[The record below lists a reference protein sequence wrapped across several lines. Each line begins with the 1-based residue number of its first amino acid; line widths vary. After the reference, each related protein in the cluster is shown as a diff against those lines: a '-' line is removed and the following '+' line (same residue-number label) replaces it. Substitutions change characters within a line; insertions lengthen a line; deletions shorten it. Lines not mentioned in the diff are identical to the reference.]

1 MIKKNS
7 NSILFGL
14 LFILSGTI
22 CIGQIVDFNNQNPYK
37 KVFVDTDNFG
47 ASYLDILQEAVDK
60 VENDTIKFSMLN
72 DLAYYWHT
80 RNLNEALNFTKKGL
94 NLTKEK
100 NNLLW
105 EGRFQITQGAILL
118 RMEKLNEAV
127 TVLEEAKKKVNEADL
142 PFLNT
147 QLGYVFER
155 QGRLDIAANYALET
169 RRLGEQLNDNRAIA
183 VAFSDLSN
191 IFWKQSKFEKGLEFG
206 LRSAKLFEDIGIND
220 LDYDFTLYV
229 IGNNYLA
236 LKNYEQALN
245 YFQHS
250 IAIGER
256 YGFHNNLSDVYIS
269 LVDLN
274 VYLNQFEKAETAGEN
289 AIKYAELLGN
299 NFMLMRSWL
308 SIGKMQN
315 LQGKYISAIESIE
328 RSIVIA
334 GEDFGDK
341 YYLSQAYEVL
351 GKAYAFNHNY
361 KDALSAFEEYDRLKN
376 EIFTA
381 EADHRISLIQ
391 TEFDVAGK
399 EDTIELQEITIERQR
414 VRQTLFIVF
423 ASLLFI
429 LLLLIYIAYQNIRK
443 KRVLLQKQNLEK
455 EFLLKEIHHRVKNNL
470 GVVSSLL
477 ELQAA
482 KNDDPKV
489 IEAMKQSQNRVYSMG
504 MIHQRLYQG
513 KNLATV
519 EMKSYF
525 QNLGQ
530 HILDSFGVVDRVN
543 IEFEME
549 AIEID
554 VDTAI
559 PLGLIVNELLT
570 NSLKYA
576 FPNERKGEIKIS
588 LQKTTAEILL
598 LEVADDGV
606 GKQEENLNKG
616 TGFGTQLIKLLM
628 QQLDGEMKFQSKEG
642 TSFSFEFNL
651 GKAA

>member
-1 MIKKNS
+1 MKKKNLY
-7 NSILFGL
+7 NFLFGI
-14 LFILSGTI
+14 LFILSGTNGV
-22 CIGQIVDFNNQNPYK
+22 GQIVDFDNKNPYQ

-47 ASYLDILQEAVDK
+47 ASYLDILGTAVDK
-60 VENDTIKFSMLN
+60 VDIDTIKFSMLN

-80 RNLNEALNFTKKGL
+80 RNLIVALNYTKKGL
-94 NLTKEK
+94 MLTKEK

-118 RMEKLNEAV
+118 RMEKLDEAV
-127 TVLEEAKKKVNEADL
+127 TVLEDAKTKIKEVDL
-142 PFLNT
+142 PLLNT
-147 QLGYVFER
+147 QMGYVFER

-169 RRLGEQLNDNRAIA
+169 LRLGKKLNDNRAIA
-183 VAFSDLSN
+183 VAYSDLSN
-191 IFWKQSKFEKGLEFG
+191 IFWKQSKFEKGLEYG
-206 LRSAKLFEDIGIND
+206 LTSAKIFEEIGIND

-229 IGNNYLA
+229 IGNNFLA
-236 LKNYEQALN
+236 LKKYQEALN
-245 YFQHS
+245 YFKHS

-256 YGFHNNLSDVYIS
+256 YGFYNNLSDVYIS
-269 LVDLN
+269 LVDLHA
-274 VYLNQFEKAETAGEN
+274 YLNEFDEAEIAGEN

-308 SIGKMQN
+308 SVGKLQN
-315 LQGKYISAIESIE
+315 LQGKYISAIESVE
-328 RSIVIA
+328 RSITIA
-334 GEDFGDK
+334 GVDFSDN

-351 GKAYAFNHNY
+351 GKAYAYNHNY

-381 EADHRISLIQ
+381 ESDQRISQIQ
-391 TEFDVAGK
+391 AEFDVAGK
-399 EDTIELQEITIERQR
+399 EDTIELQGITIKRQR
-414 VRQTLFIVF
+414 IRQTLIIVF

-443 KRVLLQKQNLEK
+443 KRIQLQKQNLEK

-470 GVVSSLL
+470 GIVTSLL
-477 ELQAA
+477 ELQSAQI
-482 KNDDPKV
+482 DDPKV
-489 IEAMKQSQNRVYSMG
+489 KGAMQESQNRVYSMS

-519 EMKSYF
+519 EMKDYF
-525 QNLGQ
+525 LNLGQ
-530 HILDSFGVVDRVN
+530 NILDSFGAADRVN
-543 IEFEME
+543 LEFEME
-549 AIEID
+549 AIELD

-576 FPNERKGEIKIS
+576 FPNNRKGNIIIS
-588 LQKTTAEILL
+588 LQKISTEILL
-598 LEVADDGV
+598 LKVADDGV
-606 GKQEENLNKG
+606 GEQEENLNIG
-616 TGFGTQLIKLLM
+616 TGFGTQLIKLLI

-642 TSFSFEFNL
+642 TSFSFEFKL

>member
-1 MIKKNS
+1 MIKKNAH
-7 NSILFGL
+7 SILFGL
-14 LFILSGTI
+14 FFILSGTI
-22 CIGQIVDFNNQNPYK
+22 CIGQIVDFNNENPYK

-60 VENDTIKFSMLN
+60 VDNDSIKFSMLN

-80 RNLNEALNFTKKGL
+80 RNLIVALNFTKKGL

-105 EGRFQITQGAILL
+105 EGRFQITEGAILL
-118 RMEKLNEAV
+118 RLEKLNEAV
-127 TVLEEAKKKVNEADL
+127 IVLEEAKKKVKETDL

-169 RRLGEQLNDNRAIA
+169 LRLGEELNDNRAIA

-191 IFWKQSKFEKGLEFG
+191 IFWKQSKFEKGLEYG
-206 LRSAKLFEDIGIND
+206 LRSAKLFEEIGMND

-236 LKNYEQALN
+236 LKNYKEALE
-245 YFQHS
+245 YFEHS

-274 VYLNQFEKAETAGEN
+274 VYLNEFEKAETAGEN

-308 SIGKMQN
+308 SVGKMQN
-315 LQGKYISAIESIE
+315 LQGKYVSAIESLE
-328 RSIVIA
+328 RSIKIA
-334 GEDFGDK
+334 GEGFGDK
-341 YYLSQAYEVL
+341 YYLSQAYEAL
-351 GKAYAFNHNY
+351 GKSYAFNHNY

-381 EADHRISLIQ
+381 ESDRRISLIQ
-391 TEFDVAGK
+391 TEFDLAEK
-399 EDTIELQEITIERQR
+399 EDTIELQGITIKRQR
-414 VRQTLFIVF
+414 IMQTLFTVL

-429 LLLLIYIAYQNIRK
+429 MLLLIYIAYQNIRK
-443 KRVLLQKQNLEK
+443 KRILLQKQNLEK

-482 KNDDPKV
+482 QIDDPKV
-489 IEAMKQSQNRVYSMG
+489 IDAMKQSQNRVYSMG

-519 EMKSYF
+519 EMKDYF
-525 QNLGQ
+525 KNLGQ
-530 HILDSFGVVDRVN
+530 HILDSFGVVDQVN
-543 IEFEME
+543 LEFEME

-554 VDTAI
+554 IDTAI
-559 PLGLIVNELLT
+559 PLGLIVNELIT

-576 FPNERKGEIKIS
+576 FPNNRKGKIKIS
-588 LQKTTAEILL
+588 LQRTSAELLL

-616 TGFGTQLIKLLM
+616 PGFGTQLIKLLM
-628 QQLDGEMKFQSKEG
+628 QQLNGEMKFQSKEG

>member
-22 CIGQIVDFNNQNPYK
+22 CIGQIVDFNNENPYK

-80 RNLNEALNFTKKGL
+80 RNLTVALNFTKQGL

-118 RMEKLNEAV
+118 RLEKLNEAV
-127 TVLEEAKKKVNEADL
+127 IVLEEAKKKVNKADL

-169 RRLGEQLNDNRAIA
+169 KRLGEQLNDNRAIA

-206 LRSAKLFEDIGIND
+206 LRSAKLFEDIGINN

-236 LKNYEQALN
+236 LKNYEEAIK
-245 YFQHS
+245 YFEHS

-274 VYLNQFEKAETAGEN
+274 VYLNQFEKAENAGEN
-289 AIKYAELLGN
+289 AIKYAELLDN

-308 SIGKMQN
+308 SVGKMQN
-315 LQGKYISAIESIE
+315 LQGKYISAIESVE
-328 RSIVIA
+328 RSIEIA

-381 EADHRISLIQ
+381 EADRRISLIQ

-399 EDTIELQEITIERQR
+399 EDTIELQGITIKRQR
-414 VRQTLFIVF
+414 IRQTLFIVF

-429 LLLLIYIAYQNIRK
+429 MLLLIYIAYQNIRK
-443 KRVLLQKQNLEK
+443 KRILLQKQNLEK

-482 KNDDPKV
+482 QNDDPNV

-519 EMKSYF
+519 EMKDYF
-525 QNLGQ
+525 KNLGQ

-543 IEFEME
+543 IEFDME

-576 FPNERKGEIKIS
+576 FPNVRKGKIKLS
-588 LQKTTAEILL
+588 LQRTAAEILL

-606 GKQEENLNKG
+606 GKQEDNLNKG

-628 QQLDGEMKFQSKEG
+628 QQLNGEMKFQSKEG
-642 TSFSFEFNL
+642 TSFSFEFKL

>member
-1 MIKKNS
+1 MIKKNAH
-7 NSILFGL
+7 SILFGL
-14 LFILSGTI
+14 FFILSGTI
-22 CIGQIVDFNNQNPYK
+22 CIGQIVDFNNENPYK

-60 VENDTIKFSMLN
+60 VDNDSIKFSMLN

-80 RNLNEALNFTKKGL
+80 RNLIVALNFTKKGL

-105 EGRFQITQGAILL
+105 EGRFQITEGAILL
-118 RMEKLNEAV
+118 RLEKLNEAV
-127 TVLEEAKKKVNEADL
+127 IVLEEAKKKVKETDL

-169 RRLGEQLNDNRAIA
+169 LRLGEELNDNRAIA

-191 IFWKQSKFEKGLEFG
+191 IFWKQSKFEKGLEYG
-206 LRSAKLFEDIGIND
+206 LRSAKLFEEIGMND

-236 LKNYEQALN
+236 LKNYKEALE
-245 YFQHS
+245 YFEHS

-274 VYLNQFEKAETAGEN
+274 VYLNEFEKAESAGEN

-308 SIGKMQN
+308 SVGKMQN
-315 LQGKYISAIESIE
+315 LQGKYVSAIESLE
-328 RSIVIA
+328 RSIKIA
-334 GEDFGDK
+334 GEGFGDK
-341 YYLSQAYEVL
+341 YYLSQAYEAL
-351 GKAYAFNHNY
+351 GKSYAFNHNY

-381 EADHRISLIQ
+381 ESDRRISLIQ
-391 TEFDVAGK
+391 TEFDLAEK
-399 EDTIELQEITIERQR
+399 EDTIELQGITIKRQR
-414 VRQTLFIVF
+414 IMQTLFTVL

-429 LLLLIYIAYQNIRK
+429 MLLLIYIAYQNIRK
-443 KRVLLQKQNLEK
+443 KRILLQKQNLEK

-482 KNDDPKV
+482 QIDDPKV
-489 IEAMKQSQNRVYSMG
+489 IDAMKQSQNRVYSMG

-519 EMKSYF
+519 EMKDYF
-525 QNLGQ
+525 KNLGQ
-530 HILDSFGVVDRVN
+530 HILDSFGVVDQVN
-543 IEFEME
+543 LEFEME

-554 VDTAI
+554 IDTAI
-559 PLGLIVNELLT
+559 PLGLIVNELIT

-576 FPNERKGEIKIS
+576 FPNNRKGKIKIS
-588 LQKTTAEILL
+588 LQRTSAELLL

-616 TGFGTQLIKLLM
+616 PGFGTQLIKLLM
-628 QQLDGEMKFQSKEG
+628 QQLNGEMKFQSKEG

>member
-7 NSILFGL
+7 HSILFGL
-14 LFILSGTI
+14 FFILSGTI
-22 CIGQIVDFNNQNPYK
+22 CIGQIVDFDNENPYK
-37 KVFVDTDNFG
+37 KVFVETDNFG

-60 VENDTIKFSMLN
+60 VDNDSIKFSMLN

-80 RNLNEALNFTKKGL
+80 RNLIVALNFTKKGL
-94 NLTKEK
+94 KLTKEK

-118 RMEKLNEAV
+118 RLEKLNEAV
-127 TVLEEAKKKVNEADL
+127 IVLEEAKKKVKETDL

-169 RRLGEQLNDNRAIA
+169 LRLGEELNDNRAIA

-191 IFWKQSKFEKGLEFG
+191 IFWKQSKFEKALEYG
-206 LRSAKLFEDIGIND
+206 LRSAKLFEEIGMND

-236 LKNYEQALN
+236 LKNYEEALE
-245 YFQHS
+245 YFEHS

-274 VYLNQFEKAETAGEN
+274 VYLNEFEKAETAGEN

-308 SIGKMQN
+308 SVGKMQN
-315 LQGKYISAIESIE
+315 LQGKYISAIESLE
-328 RSIVIA
+328 RSIKIA

-381 EADHRISLIQ
+381 ESDRRISLIQ
-391 TEFDVAGK
+391 TEFDLAGK
-399 EDTIELQEITIERQR
+399 EDTIELQGITIKRQR
-414 VRQTLFIVF
+414 IRQTLFIVF

-429 LLLLIYIAYQNIRK
+429 MLLLIYIAYQNIRK
-443 KRVLLQKQNLEK
+443 KRILLQKQNLEK

-482 KNDDPKV
+482 QIDDPKV

-519 EMKSYF
+519 EMKGYF

-530 HILDSFGVVDRVN
+530 HILDSFGVVDQVN
-543 IEFEME
+543 LEFDME

-554 VDTAI
+554 IDTAI
-559 PLGLIVNELLT
+559 PLGLIVNELIT

-576 FPNERKGEIKIS
+576 FPNNRKGKIKLS
-588 LQKTTAEILL
+588 LQRTSAELL
-598 LEVADDGV
+598 QLEVADDGV

>member
-22 CIGQIVDFNNQNPYK
+22 CIGQIVDFNNENPYK
-37 KVFVDTDNFG
+37 KIFVDTDNFG

-80 RNLNEALNFTKKGL
+80 RNLTVALNFTKKGL

-118 RMEKLNEAV
+118 RLEKLNEAV
-127 TVLEEAKKKVNEADL
+127 IVLEEARKKVNEADL

-169 RRLGEQLNDNRAIA
+169 LRLGEQLNDNRAIA

-236 LKNYEQALN
+236 LNNYEEALK
-245 YFQHS
+245 YFEHS

-274 VYLNQFEKAETAGEN
+274 VYLNKFEKAETAGEN
-289 AIKYAELLGN
+289 AIKYAELLDN

-308 SIGKMQN
+308 SVGKMQN
-315 LQGKYISAIESIE
+315 LQGKYISAIESVE
-328 RSIVIA
+328 RSIEIA
-334 GEDFGDK
+334 GKDFGDK

-361 KDALSAFEEYDRLKN
+361 KDALNAFEEYDRLKK

-381 EADHRISLIQ
+381 EADRRISLIQ

-399 EDTIELQEITIERQR
+399 EDTIELQGITIKRQR
-414 VRQTLFIVF
+414 IRQTLFIVF

-429 LLLLIYIAYQNIRK
+429 MLLLIYIAYQNIRK
-443 KRVLLQKQNLEK
+443 KRVLLQNQNLEK

-482 KNDDPKV
+482 QNDDPNV
-489 IEAMKQSQNRVYSMG
+489 IEAMTQSQNRVYSMG
-504 MIHQRLYQG
+504 MIHQRLYHG

-519 EMKSYF
+519 EMKDYF
-525 QNLGQ
+525 KNLGQ
-530 HILDSFGVVDRVN
+530 HILDSFGVADRVN
-543 IEFEME
+543 IEFDME
-549 AIEID
+549 TIEID

-559 PLGLIVNELLT
+559 PLGLIVNELIT

-576 FPNERKGEIKIS
+576 FPNRREGKIKIS
-588 LQKTTAEILL
+588 LRRTAADLLL

-628 QQLDGEMKFQSKEG
+628 QQLNGEMKFQSKEG

-651 GKAA
+651 SKVA

>member
-22 CIGQIVDFNNQNPYK
+22 CIGQIVDFNNENPYK

-80 RNLNEALNFTKKGL
+80 RNLTVALNFTKQGL

-118 RMEKLNEAV
+118 RLEKLNEAV
-127 TVLEEAKKKVNEADL
+127 IVLEEAKKKVNKADL

-169 RRLGEQLNDNRAIA
+169 KRLGEQLNDNRAIA

-206 LRSAKLFEDIGIND
+206 LRSAKLFEDIGINN

-236 LKNYEQALN
+236 LKNYEEAIK
-245 YFQHS
+245 YFEHS

-274 VYLNQFEKAETAGEN
+274 VYLNQFEKAENAGEN
-289 AIKYAELLGN
+289 AIKYAELLDN

-308 SIGKMQN
+308 SVGKMQN
-315 LQGKYISAIESIE
+315 LQGKYISAIESVE
-328 RSIVIA
+328 RSIEIA

-381 EADHRISLIQ
+381 EADRRISLIQ

-399 EDTIELQEITIERQR
+399 EDTIELQGITIKRQR
-414 VRQTLFIVF
+414 IRQTLFIVF

-429 LLLLIYIAYQNIRK
+429 MLLLIYIAYQNIRK
-443 KRVLLQKQNLEK
+443 KRILLQKQNLEK

-482 KNDDPKV
+482 QNDDPNV

-519 EMKSYF
+519 EMKDYF
-525 QNLGQ
+525 KNLGQ

-543 IEFEME
+543 IEFDME

-576 FPNERKGEIKIS
+576 FPNDRKGKIKLS
-588 LQKTTAEILL
+588 LQRSAAEILL

-606 GKQEENLNKG
+606 GKQEDNLNKG

-628 QQLDGEMKFQSKEG
+628 QQLNGEMKFQSKEG
-642 TSFSFEFNL
+642 TSFSFEFKL

>member
-7 NSILFGL
+7 HSILFGL
-14 LFILSGTI
+14 LFILTGTI
-22 CIGQIVDFNNQNPYK
+22 CIGQIVDFNNENPYK

-47 ASYLDILQEAVDK
+47 ASYLDILQEAIDK
-60 VENDTIKFSMLN
+60 VDNDTIKFSMLN

-80 RNLNEALNFTKKGL
+80 RNLIIALNFTKQGL

-118 RMEKLNEAV
+118 RMEKLDEAV
-127 TVLEEAKKKVNEADL
+127 IALEEAKNKVKEVDL

-169 RRLGEQLNDNRAIA
+169 LRLGERLNDNRAIA

-191 IFWKQSKFEKGLEFG
+191 LFWKQSKFEKGLEYG
-206 LRSAKLFEDIGIND
+206 LRSAKLFEEIGMND

-236 LKNYEQALN
+236 LNKYEEALN

-274 VYLNQFEKAETAGEN
+274 VYLNEFEKAETAGVN
-289 AIKYAELLGN
+289 AIKYAELLDN

-308 SIGKMQN
+308 SVGKMQN
-315 LQGKYISAIESIE
+315 LQGKYISAIESLE
-328 RSIVIA
+328 RSIKIA

-381 EADHRISLIQ
+381 EADRRISLIQ

-399 EDTIELQEITIERQR
+399 EDTIELQGITIERQR
-414 VRQTLFIVF
+414 IRQTLFIVF

-429 LLLLIYIAYQNIRK
+429 MLLLIYIAYQNIRK
-443 KRVLLQKQNLEK
+443 KRMLLQKQNLEK

-482 KNDDPKV
+482 QTDDHKV
-489 IEAMKQSQNRVYSMG
+489 IAAMKQSQNRVYSMG

-519 EMKSYF
+519 EMKGYF

-530 HILDSFGVVDRVN
+530 HILGSFGVVDRVN
-543 IEFEME
+543 IEYNME
-549 AIEID
+549 AIELD

-576 FPNERKGEIKIS
+576 FPNNRKGNIKVS
-588 LQKTTAEILL
+588 LGRTAAEILL

-606 GKQEENLNKG
+606 GKQEENLDKG

-628 QQLDGEMKFQSKEG
+628 QQLNGEMKFQSKKG

>member
-7 NSILFGL
+7 HSILFGL
-14 LFILSGTI
+14 FFILSGTI
-22 CIGQIVDFNNQNPYK
+22 CIGQIVDFDNENPYK
-37 KVFVDTDNFG
+37 KVFVETDNFG

-60 VENDTIKFSMLN
+60 VDNDSIKFSMLN

-80 RNLNEALNFTKKGL
+80 RNLIVALNFTKKGL
-94 NLTKEK
+94 KLTKEK

-105 EGRFQITQGAILL
+105 EGRFQITEGAILL
-118 RMEKLNEAV
+118 RLEKLNEAV
-127 TVLEEAKKKVNEADL
+127 IVLEEAKKKVKETDL

-169 RRLGEQLNDNRAIA
+169 LRLGEELNDNRAIA

-191 IFWKQSKFEKGLEFG
+191 IFWKQSKFEKALEYG
-206 LRSAKLFEDIGIND
+206 LRSAKLFEEIGMND

-236 LKNYEQALN
+236 LKNYEEALE
-245 YFQHS
+245 YFEHS

-274 VYLNQFEKAETAGEN
+274 VYLNEFEKAETAGEN

-308 SIGKMQN
+308 SVGKMQN
-315 LQGKYISAIESIE
+315 LQGKYISAIESLE
-328 RSIVIA
+328 RSIKIA

-381 EADHRISLIQ
+381 ESDRRISLIQ
-391 TEFDVAGK
+391 TEFDLAGK
-399 EDTIELQEITIERQR
+399 EDTIELQGITIKRQR
-414 VRQTLFIVF
+414 IRQTLFIVF

-429 LLLLIYIAYQNIRK
+429 MLLLIYIAYQNIRK
-443 KRVLLQKQNLEK
+443 KRILLQKQNLEK

-482 KNDDPKV
+482 QIDDPKV

-519 EMKSYF
+519 EMKGYF

-530 HILDSFGVVDRVN
+530 HILDSFGVVDQVN
-543 IEFEME
+543 LEFDME

-554 VDTAI
+554 IDTAI
-559 PLGLIVNELLT
+559 PLGLIVNELIT

-576 FPNERKGEIKIS
+576 FPNNRKGKIKLS
-588 LQKTTAEILL
+588 LQRTSAELL
-598 LEVADDGV
+598 QLEVADDGV